1 MNCCVLPCAG
11 VAAMLSH
18 QWQDKTFRIASLND
32 RRPVAADDELVIVC
46 CPDPPGA
53 DDCRRV
59 VSQASSAAG

>member
-1 MNCCVLPCAG
+1 
-11 VAAMLSH
+11 MLSY

-32 RRPVAADDELVIVC
+32 RRPIQADDELIVIA

-59 VSQASSAAG
+59 VSQVRTRQPLANVYQWLFYHV